1 MADGGPLPTLGC
13 ATIIASACWGVK
25 LTPRAPDHM
34 MFLVPDQSIPGSS
47 RFVPSR
53 LNHRKCMKKPALNG
67 DRRHPPLRELTR

>member
-1 MADGGPLPTLGC
+1 
-13 ATIIASACWGVK
+13 
-25 LTPRAPDHM
+25 M